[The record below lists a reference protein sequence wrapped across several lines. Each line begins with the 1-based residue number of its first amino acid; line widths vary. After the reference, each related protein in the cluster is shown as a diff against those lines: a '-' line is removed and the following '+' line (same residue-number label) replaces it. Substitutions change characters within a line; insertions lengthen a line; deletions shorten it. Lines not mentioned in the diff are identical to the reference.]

1 MGFYG
6 KKLTKYGPACSLV
19 PFYKKSETATAC
31 VTMLKLL
38 TFQRLKHM
46 TPRQTDQNLDALVAR
61 FHEKQIEMETIA
73 FKERYV
79 VSHFYPK
86 ILDYLEVN
94 P

>member
-1 MGFYG
+1 
-6 KKLTKYGPACSLV
+6 
-19 PFYKKSETATAC
+19 
-31 VTMLKLL
+31 
-38 TFQRLKHM
+38 M